1 MHLSFAGGLFW
12 LSVACCLVAQLFI
25 VRSVLGARH
34 VPNPAAHVPRARGSM
49 EFLWAL
55 APAVAL
61 AVLLV
66 FTWRAVREHQATSAA
81 TISVTSR

>member
-1 MHLSFAGGLFW
+1 MHLTFANGLFW
-12 LSVACCLVAQLFI
+12 VSVACCLVAQLFI

-34 VPNPAAHVPRARGSM
+34 VPNPAAHVPHSRAGV
-49 EFLWAL
+49 ELLWAI

-66 FTWRAVREHQATSAA
+66 FTWRAVREHERTPAS
-81 TISVTSR
+81 ISVTAR